1 MKIGD
6 LVKIKLPSSK
16 GLYLVLGRT
25 DNIELETLSS
35 DRCWK
40 LYGYWYSELQVF
52 DMYEKWL
59 EIISEV

>member
-1 MKIGD
+1 MKAGD
-6 LVKIKLPSSK
+6 LVRIKLPSSK

-25 DNIELETLSS
+25 DDIELESLSN

-40 LYGYWYSELQVF
+40 LYGYWYTDVQIM

-59 EIISEV
+59 EIVSEA